1 MLILTALIAWGVIL
15 VGGSLVCESFLGDQ
29 PDDEVSRK

>member
-15 VGGSLVCESFLGDQ
+15 VGGRLFCESFVGSQ
-29 PDDEVSRK
+29 PDDEIPRK